1 MFGFYKKKNKNKFLI
16 YLKEN
21 PDDYVNVLTYLSNIL
36 NKSKNHGQAEVTDK
50 LIELLKQEKFD
61 DFIKL
66 INGVD
71 MWGGSGAVWE
81 VGIGN
86 HIYMRDFQKT
96 IISLIDLMEKT
107 EILGSGIKSRRRLFK
122 RELGL

>member
-21 PDDYVNVLTYLSNIL
+21 PDDYVNILTYLSDIL
-36 NKSKNHGQAEVTDK
+36 NKSQRYGQAEVTNE

-81 VGIGN
+81 VHIGN
-86 HIYMRDFQKT
+86 SFDENEFQRT
-96 IISLIDLMEKT
+96 IISLIDLMERT
-107 EILGSGIKSRRRLFK
+107 EIIGVGVKRIRRIFRK
-122 RELGL
+122 ELGL